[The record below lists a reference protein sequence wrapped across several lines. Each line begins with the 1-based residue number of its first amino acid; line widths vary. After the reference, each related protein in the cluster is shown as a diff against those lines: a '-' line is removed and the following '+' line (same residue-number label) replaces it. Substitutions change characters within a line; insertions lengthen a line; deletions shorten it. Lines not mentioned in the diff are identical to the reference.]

1 MLGEALLVRFEVF
14 VSTAVVAA
22 HASAKGEGFRQR
34 DVRFFIELFSNWV
47 ERGLPDKALSV
58 QNTQVQRYLDLLVRE
73 GYARKI
79 SRAKRPVY
87 RLTRTGL
94 LELVS
99 RSLDPKL
106 LWTKEQFFFLH
117 YYIKNY
123 KPLLEALI
131 KAEGKQFP
139 YALRVELDTLFDS
152 KALLKKELKRAKQE
166 LAELEV
172 RIKDGL
178 ATGELVDALTK
189 QGLDVDEIVKQVEAA
204 YPYELNSQKPLTEL
218 IGGIPEGMRLWE
230 LRVGNVNRVRQIWQP
245 ISFGLR
251 CYINELEK
259 LE

>member
-34 DVRFFIELFSNWV
+34 DVKFFVELFSNWT
-47 ERGLPDKALSV
+47 ERALPDRALMV
-58 QNTQVQRYLDLLVRE
+58 QNTQVQRYLDLLVTE

-79 SRAKRPVY
+79 SRSKRPVY

-99 RSLDPKL
+99 RSLDPKIP
-106 LWTKEQFFFLH
+106 WTREQFFFLH
-117 YYIKNY
+117 FYIKNY

-139 YALRVELDTLFDS
+139 YALRVELDTLFN
-152 KALLKKELKRAKQE
+152 AKELLIKELARAKQE
-166 LAELEV
+166 LAQLEM
-172 RIKDGL
+172 RIKDSLSTSKMVETLSKEGI
-178 ATGELVDALTK
+178 GIE
-189 QGLDVDEIVKQVEAA
+189 EIVKQVEQA

-230 LRVGNVNRVRQIWQP
+230 LKVGNLNRVRQIWQP
-245 ISFGLR
+245 MKAGLE
-251 CYINELEK
+251 CYIKELEK
-259 LE
+259 LD